1 MKKCFIIA
9 IAALAAVSACTKVD
23 PVNTVTKD
31 TAISFSV
38 INHLHQT
45 RATEGLTYPTTVPFG
60 TFAWWTACEWD
71 QETAPQEFVF
81 MNNEEIKYKQLEAS
95 GPYVWAPASAYY
107 WTKSGKLTFASYS
120 PYVKEINDETKAAK
134 GFSAIPAHDPALG
147 FQFVDYTIVD
157 NTNVDLM
164 YANLAKDC
172 TQDTNTDGT
181 AVTDSSN
188 PEGGFKGVPTIFNHA
203 LCQVAFA
210 FRAIGNKNPNVEDIK
225 IIIKEVKIANIDK
238 KGTFT
243 QNPATNGAAR
253 WASTHATGNYTNY
266 SYLTPEGNPQTNAV
280 ELSFIDLGVT
290 PTAVSA
296 TDNYTG
302 IGDARILLPQ
312 TLAVTTDTNNAPV
325 DPTPNT
331 VTDQKLIVDYTIKTK
346 YASSTEWATEEVT
359 SVARLKTSN
368 MVAWADNQNILY
380 RISIYPNAAVPVT
393 FDPAVVS
400 WTDVYSNIDIIAHN
414 D

>member
-1 MKKCFIIA
+1 MKKYFIIA
-9 IAALAAVSACTKVD
+9 VAAMAAMAACTKVD
-23 PVNTVTKD
+23 PVNNTTKD

-38 INHLHQT
+38 INHLQQT
-45 RATEGLTYPTTVPFG
+45 RATEGLTYPTGVPFG
-60 TFAWWTACEWD
+60 TFAWWTAGAWD

-81 MNNEEIKYKQLEAS
+81 MNNEEIKYKQLDPTNAND
-95 GPYVWAPASAYY
+95 PYVWAPNTTYY

-120 PYVKEINDETKAAK
+120 PYVNATTASEK

-188 PEGGFKGVPTIFNHA
+188 PEGGFKGVPTIFNHS

-210 FRAIGNKNPNVEDIK
+210 FRDIGNKNPNVEDIK

-243 QNPATNGAAR
+243 QNPATAGAAR

-302 IGDARILLPQ
+302 IGNARILLPQ

-380 RISIYPNAAVPVT
+380 RISIYPNAAIPVT

-414 D
+414 E